1 VPHAGRQ
8 VIKNNTTGNY
18 TDVSL
23 TLNKDL
29 GDGLSA
35 SLSAISTNASK
46 TFYTVNNYYQG
57 KNIAV
62 LGLKYSF

>member
-1 VPHAGRQ
+1 
-8 VIKNNTTGNY
+8 
-18 TDVSL
+18 L

-29 GDGLSA
+29 GDGLVV
-35 SLSAISTNASK
+35 SLSAISTNANK

-57 KNIAV
+57 KSIAV